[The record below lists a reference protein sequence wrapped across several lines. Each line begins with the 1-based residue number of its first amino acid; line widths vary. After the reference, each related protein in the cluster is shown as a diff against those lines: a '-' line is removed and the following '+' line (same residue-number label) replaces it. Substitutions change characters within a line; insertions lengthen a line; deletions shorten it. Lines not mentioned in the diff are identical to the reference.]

1 MPGLKDVDPRVSR
14 VSRQLVCG
22 PFADQPCWSRP
33 LKIAGYIHPGFISPG
48 PLWNYGWLN
57 IAELLQTLRRD
68 AGCDCTLIAS
78 SRFLREAQ
86 RDGTSGRLRGL
97 RVVEIDDGT
106 VFKQT
111 SALGVTPKRFD
122 ELVCTEESVDHPALR
137 MLAATIAQK
146 FGSPGPDVLLSFATP
161 TDFLAGTWPRTFRL
175 HVESLFSRNPFP
187 ANVFFD
193 HLGMYRRSIVCR
205 AGARLCNY
213 VPNDAGK
220 ALFAA
225 FRSHVGTALET
236 VDPFHSVDI
245 GHGFERV
252 CLLPLQVSNWYGFD
266 AQADYRTQFEYLFDV
281 LSAAPPDVG
290 LIVTEHVN
298 CGHVLK
304 ESGFGHNLD
313 YLRTTFPN
321 MIFLEQTR
329 SFSTS
334 SQFLVP
340 RVDGVW
346 SVSSGV
352 AFQALLFGRML
363 GSPPSSYLAGVAHA
377 TDFAGFFANLGRA
390 EPESRDGF
398 MTWQLERYMVPS
410 SLLADGRWLRDYFL
424 RRMEA
429 ARAAQDPVDA
439 FVPIA
444 DLERLMDAWVARA
457 PRPVAL
463 PFRSPDAVE
472 FLRAQLSAL
481 RRSRSMR
488 VTAPLRA
495 LERLIGRA
503 RRPS

>member
-1 MPGLKDVDPRVSR
+1 
-14 VSRQLVCG
+14 
-22 PFADQPCWSRP
+22 
-33 LKIAGYIHPGFISPG
+33 LKIAGYVHPGFISPG

-86 RDGTSGRLRGL
+86 RDGTTGRLRDL
-97 RVVEIDDGT
+97 RVVEIDEGT
-106 VFKQT
+106 LFKQT
-111 SALGVTPKRFD
+111 SALGLTPKRFD
-122 ELVCTEESVDHPALR
+122 ELVCAEESVDHPALR
-137 MLAATIAQK
+137 MLAETIAHK

-175 HVESLFSRNPFP
+175 HIESLLSRNPFT

-193 HLGMYRRSIVCR
+193 HLGMYRRSIIGR
-205 AGARLCNY
+205 AGERLRSY
-213 VPNDAGK
+213 VPNDAGRE
-220 ALFAA
+220 LFAA
-225 FRSHVGTALET
+225 FRAHVDAALET
-236 VDPFHSVDI
+236 IDPFRSIDI
-245 GHGFERV
+245 RCGFDRV

-281 LSAAPPDVG
+281 LSAAPPEVG
-290 LIVTEHVN
+290 VIVTEHMH

-313 YLRTTFPN
+313 YLRASFPN
-321 MIFLEQTR
+321 MIFVEQAR

-334 SQFLVP
+334 SQFLVR

-363 GSPPSSYLAGVAHA
+363 GSPPTAYVAGVAHA
-377 TDFAGFFANLGRA
+377 TDFASFFADLDRA
-390 EPESRDGF
+390 SPESRDGF
-398 MTWQLERYMVPS
+398 MTWQLERYMVPC
-410 SLLADGRWLRDYFL
+410 SLLASGRWLRDYFL

-429 ARAAQDPVDA
+429 ARTAQDPMDA

-444 DLERLMDAWVARA
+444 DAERLMDAWVARA

-472 FLRAQLSAL
+472 VLRAELSAL
-481 RRSRSMR
+481 RRSKSMR

-495 LERLIGRA
+495 VERLIGRA
-503 RRPS
+503 RRSS